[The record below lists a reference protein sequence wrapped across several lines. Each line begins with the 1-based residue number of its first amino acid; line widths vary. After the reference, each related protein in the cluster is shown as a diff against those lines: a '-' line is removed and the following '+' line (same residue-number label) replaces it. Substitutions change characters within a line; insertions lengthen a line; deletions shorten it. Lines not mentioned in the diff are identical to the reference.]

1 MPAQNY
7 IANVVFGSNTTQA
20 FLINANTF
28 QDAAIKAALAY
39 DQNTAVTLPN
49 GDSRFAARLNPGTVN
64 SVGGNNRSVTVTVTD
79 PSSPP
84 FGPANT
90 FTLTVSTVAF
100 TAPTVATYSV

>member
-7 IANVVFGSNTTQA
+7 LANVNFGSNTTLP
-20 FLINANTF
+20 FLIYANTF

-49 GDSRFAARLNPGTVN
+49 GDSRFAARLNPGVVN
-64 SVGGNNRSVTVTVTD
+64 SVGGNSRSVTVTVTD

-90 FTLTVSTVAF
+90 FTLTVTSVADNP
-100 TAPTVATYSV
+100 AKVATYFA